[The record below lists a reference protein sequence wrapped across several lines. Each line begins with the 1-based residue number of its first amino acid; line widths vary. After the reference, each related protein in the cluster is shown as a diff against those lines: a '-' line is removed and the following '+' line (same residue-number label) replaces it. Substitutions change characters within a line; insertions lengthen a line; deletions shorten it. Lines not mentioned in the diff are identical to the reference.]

1 MSRIKTSINLNV
13 SRQIASSSRRE
24 ILTNNPAVFAQ
35 LVRHRHI
42 PKGTSR
48 PGHVEAVLDWST
60 ERGGKPTRA
69 IGQRDPCSRRI
80 LTLWGWIS
88 LPWKISAIFRTP
100 GKRAER
106 KLDETYA
113 DSLAAATDFFSQ
125 LAIFFLPPLFF
136 PSYRWSSSN
145 LKLFTLKIYLKWI
158 LFKGRWRIFNYF
170 LNWK

>member
-1 MSRIKTSINLNV
+1 MPRIKTSINLNV

-24 ILTNNPAVFAQ
+24 ILTNSPAVFAH

-48 PGHVEAVLDWST
+48 SGHVEAVLDWST

-113 DSLAAATDFFSQ
+113 DSLAAATDFFSPF
-125 LAIFFLPPLFF
+125 AIFFLPPL
-136 PSYRWSSSN
+136 SSLLRIVGSD
-145 LKLFTLKIYLKWI
+145 LKSLFNDIYLKCSP
-158 LFKGRWRIFNYF
+158 
-170 LNWK
+170 